1 MKLAYSSP
9 TITDLGSVSQM
20 TRAMGGAYGEF
31 VQPGESAEGMN
42 MMMNMM
48 MMMGGGD
55 N

>member
-31 VQPGESAEGMN
+31 VQPGENAEGMN
-42 MMMNMM
+42 MMNMM
-48 MMMGGGD
+48 MMMGGD
-55 N
+55 D